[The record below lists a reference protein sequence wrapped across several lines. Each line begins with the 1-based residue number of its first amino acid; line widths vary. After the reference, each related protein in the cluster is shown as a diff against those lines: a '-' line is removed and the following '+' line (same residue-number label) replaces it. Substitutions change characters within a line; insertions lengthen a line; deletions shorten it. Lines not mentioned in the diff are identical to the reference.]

1 MEWSH
6 PQLQQKHKTVF
17 KKPFV
22 NSKCLFPDVDSNRLQ
37 WVSLSNREGGGK
49 DASWTAQ
56 ANTLVKLCM
65 NLCGTNN
72 LTLSAWTLE
81 GHSSAR
87 KRYRRFKDAI
97 YIYKRNGWK
106 KKKKSPTSLRWD
118 QRFQTSFLPLT
129 LICLILW
136 SLIEILHKVCK
147 ERKQGFSKTIPGL
160 HAVTDNSKGLKTE
173 HLWKTGFMKKHWT
186 SNKCREWKTKSH
198 LYETICKCL

>member
-106 KKKKSPTSLRWD
+106 KKKK
-118 QRFQTSFLPLT
+118 
-129 LICLILW
+129 
-136 SLIEILHKVCK
+136 K
-147 ERKQGFSKTIPGL
+147 
-160 HAVTDNSKGLKTE
+160 
-173 HLWKTGFMKKHWT
+173 
-186 SNKCREWKTKSH
+186 KSH
-198 LYETICKCL
+198 KSPLRPEISNVFPSPDVNLPHSLKPHRNSPQGLQREKTRIQ